1 MLTVTKDFTWD
12 SSHMLY
18 GHNGLCKNVHGHTYK
33 MQVEVARL
41 GDQPTID
48 GKCSSEGMVVDF
60 KNLKTIV
67 EDRIIS
73 KLDHAFITSC
83 EKAGCEQTA
92 EVEWEIAQV
101 LVENK
106 LKVFY
111 LGVRPTAENMAIEFA
126 GVIDRSIKEAMGLKL
141 VSITIWE
148 TPTSFAKYTL

>member
-33 MQVEVARL
+33 MQVEVSRL
-41 GDQPTID
+41 GNNSTID
-48 GKCSSEGMVVDF
+48 FPITSEGMVVDF
-60 KNLKTIV
+60 KNLKQMV
-67 EDRIIS
+67 EDKIIS

-83 EKAGCEQTA
+83 TQAGCVQEA
-92 EVEWEIAQV
+92 ETEYQIVNV
-101 LVENK
+101 LEENG

-126 GVIDRSIKEAMGLKL
+126 SVIDRNIEATMGLKL